1 MSLTSPVQTS
11 NHTSKGVTL
20 LKKSITFTDFN
31 DQTVTEDHYFH
42 LSKADLVELEVSH
55 QGGLQTWITHIVEA
69 EDAKALIAEFKKLI
83 LASYGMKSNDG
94 RRFLKTQELRE
105 GFESSPAYEELFIEL
120 VTNSDKA
127 AEFVNGIVPKGLE
140 ADMKKMK
147 GSINTKDEAER
158 VRENSSQVEVE
169 EKTEENVFDT
179 SKTQVLTRADLDE
192 IDADELKSGL
202 ANGKYIL
209 PQ

>member
-1 MSLTSPVQTS
+1 M
-11 NHTSKGVTL
+11 

-120 VTNSDKA
+120 VTNSEKA

-147 GSINTKDEAER
+147 GSINAKDEAER

-169 EKTEENVFDT
+169 EKTEENIFNT
-179 SKTQVLTRADLDE
+179 SSTKVLTREELLEMDS
-192 IDADELKSGL
+192 DELKSGL